1 MNARLFETKREELTV
16 TAEGIPSESALK
28 EMLKKIEQAIHQGI
42 KSVEQALFKHRIHK
56 EWGAALET
64 RRYRDPRE
72 SDPDYDHRLRE
83 LEGDTRENEPGFRNV
98 NYPRPPKSES
108 WQNKVLVGVAITVI
122 SAAIIS
128 AVTTYTAVATLTTQ
142 VQMYIQAN
150 DKRLD
155 GDESR
160 IHDTERRLDRGA
172 P

>member
-1 MNARLFETKREELTV
+1 MNARLLDTHKKEELTV
-16 TAEGIPSESALK
+16 TAEGTPSESSIRELLQTIKDLVRTAK
-28 EMLKKIEQAIHQGI
+28 E
-42 KSVEQALFKHRIHK
+42 ALFQDRTYKA
-56 EWGAALET
+56 WGDNLES

-72 SDPDYDHRLRE
+72 NDPDYGRRLRE
-83 LEGDTRENEPGFRNV
+83 LEGDISQTLHNT
-98 NYPRPPKSES
+98 NYPRPPKSEP
-108 WQNKVLVGVAITVI
+108 WQNKVLVGVAIAVI

-142 VQMYIQAN
+142 MQMYIQAN

-155 GDESR
+155 GDETR

>member
-1 MNARLFETKREELTV
+1 MPIEEHSLPTEVKDTTLLF
-16 TAEGIPSESALK
+16 
-28 EMLKKIEQAIHQGI
+28 
-42 KSVEQALFKHRIHK
+42 RID
-56 EWGAALET
+56 GAMQRAMDKLADRIQILWS
-64 RRYRDPRE
+64 RRHPTGDYE
-72 SDPDYDHRLRE
+72 PDFGERLRR
-83 LEGDTRENEPGFRNV
+83 LEGQLDEQEPGLRIT

-108 WQNKVLVGVAITVI
+108 WQNKILVGVAIAVI

-128 AVTTYTAVATLTTQ
+128 AVTTYTAVAALTTE

-155 GDESR
+155 GDEAR